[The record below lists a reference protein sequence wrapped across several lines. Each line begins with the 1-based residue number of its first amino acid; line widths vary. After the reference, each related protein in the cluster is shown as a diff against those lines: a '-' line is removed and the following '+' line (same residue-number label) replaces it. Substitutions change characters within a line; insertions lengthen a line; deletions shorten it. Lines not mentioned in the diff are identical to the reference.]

1 MLSSARSQ
9 ATDGS
14 GHQVVTEGQG
24 MSQDLGAG
32 PGGKQGP
39 CTAEQ
44 VVAPKGGQR
53 AARWQSYDPALL
65 VVAPEQGRCRGI
77 GTEGRKF
84 YLSTIRSRCRFF
96 CLSWLF
102 LLACNLRL
110 AWLLSSWAVRA
121 PVVTE
126 KQSYQQDS

>member
-1 MLSSARSQ
+1 MHSRAGGGSQ
-9 ATDGS
+9 GRP
-14 GHQVVTEGQG
+14 EGG
-24 MSQDLGAG
+24 EMAELWPCS
-32 PGGKQGP
+32 PGGSPRARRRQRD
-39 CTAEQ
+39 
-44 VVAPKGGQR
+44 GGKTV
-53 AARWQSYDPALL
+53 S
-65 VVAPEQGRCRGI
+65 
-77 GTEGRKF
+77 

-126 KQSYQQDS
+126 RQNYQQDSNRLDPVTCG